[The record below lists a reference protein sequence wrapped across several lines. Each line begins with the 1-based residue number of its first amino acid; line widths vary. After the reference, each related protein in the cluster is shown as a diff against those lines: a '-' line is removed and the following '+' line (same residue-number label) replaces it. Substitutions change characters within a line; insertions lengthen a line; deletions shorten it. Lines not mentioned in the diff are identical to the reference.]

1 MAAERTTIELQKINE
16 FVSQLDGLV
25 DITSAV
31 VYGVDADG
39 NSVKLTV
46 RQLTDHTEIE
56 SRLTTVETK
65 AETNRINIAT
75 IIAALPSKSN
85 VGHTHTMSDVT
96 DLATELNG
104 KSDVGHI
111 HAISNITDLSTEL
124 GGKANAVH
132 VHTISDVENLSA
144 ELNGKSDV
152 GHGHT
157 ISDVAGL
164 QGELD
169 NKAPLNHTHSIPEI
183 EQLQTQIQEINSE
196 VTDLNTD
203 VNQITI
209 AAGMPQ
215 VEDLTTYTAAAGKV
229 VQYVG
234 ETTSDYKHGYIYQYN
249 QVGDP
254 VEVPAGYWYR
264 NLANGHILRLTNTS
278 FGNKQS
284 QISTAT
290 LDGLTYYI
298 IGGLNEAF
306 HSETEVDWDT
316 IIQEAVVGKMLI
328 PCSNGSYYK
337 VSELVGESSQ
347 ASNGWFWNFRS
358 MVLDNGVE
366 ITWQDIDRVVI
377 ILNINKI
384 FEDPSDVGTIYYGNN
399 YGGELCPI
407 ISKVHIDNDNSQF
420 KLIPTEPIGY
430 IFTGSEHYEATATTV
445 TTMQWQQTLVQ
456 PDSRIY
462 FDDTNS
468 KIQIKDEFG
477 NVKSE
482 ISAAAFLKDGMIQSV
497 ELVTVQEQ
505 GVSVEVPYLKFV
517 FNTDAGQQPIRLSLH
532 DISAVTTG
540 VLEQVDDMTNY
551 TGASPN
557 KIIQYTGTSTTDY
570 INGQMYKYNETIPV
584 GALRATTVGRC
595 KLVNFSGNDIF
606 IEAGTQLLAYG
617 TQHEYAMCVISGNWT
632 PTGEQ
637 SRACVA
643 YAKAGSITDYV
654 PEYGTRYISVE
665 GACLNISDITISG
678 NYYTITTS
686 EGSMWGTLERVPCYV
701 NTLKEGFVGG
711 ASYNIGIGWA
721 QLYYPTDSTDGRIFI
736 TGASSARTPITGNY
750 PGTANKSISTTAE
763 YAWQQHD
770 CQPRDGDY
778 SNATVEFTEP
788 SDTYSDVPTPSTELP
803 RSGWSLKDKFVKVYK
818 WLASLKKVCFTGSY
832 NDLTDKLQNATTSA
846 AGLMSAED
854 KKKVKQINNFT
865 INAPA
870 SAINSNTAFGIMCY
884 NLDLA
889 NFQVSISGDW
899 STGTFGQVNF
909 GVSGRRTYGYFIE
922 KNGICVSKST
932 YTINIAEYNNKLY
945 IYAKFSS
952 NYRSAITV
960 LINGLLSDSDFTNL
974 NFEILNESNFSNI
987 KSIQITSL

>member
-46 RQLTDHTEIE
+46 RQLTDHTVIE

-65 AETNRINIAT
+65 AETNRVNIAT
-75 IIAALPSKSN
+75 INAALPGKSN

-96 DLATELNG
+96 DLATELVG
-104 KSDVGHI
+104 KSNVGHS
-111 HAISNITDLSTEL
+111 HAISDITDLSTEL

-132 VHTISDVENLSA
+132 GHTISDIENLSTS
-144 ELNGKSDV
+144 LDGKAAAV
-152 GHGHT
+152 HT
-157 ISDVAGL
+157 HEINDVAGL
-164 QGELD
+164 QGELN

-215 VEDLTTYTAAAGKV
+215 VKDLTTYTAAAGKV

-249 QVGDP
+249 QVGEA

-278 FGNKQS
+278 IGYKQS

-306 HSETEVDWDT
+306 RSETEVDWDS
-316 IIQEAVVGKMLI
+316 IMQSAVVGTMLI

-358 MVLDNGVE
+358 MVLNNGVE
-366 ITWQDIDRVVI
+366 ITWQDIDNDVFV
-377 ILNINKI
+377 LSINKI
-384 FEDPSDVGTIYYGNN
+384 FEDPSDVGTVYYGNN

-462 FDDTNS
+462 FDEANS

-570 INGQMYKYNETIPV
+570 VNGYNYKYTETIPV
-584 GALRATTVGRC
+584 GALRATTQGRIRF
-595 KLVNFSGNDIF
+595 VSFGGNEIYIESGTELIAFDGVF
-606 IEAGTQLLAYG
+606 DYEL
-617 TQHEYAMCVISGNWT
+617 CVINGNWT

-637 SRACVA
+637 ARVAVA
-643 YAKAGSITDYV
+643 YSYAEYITDYD
-654 PEYGTRYISVE
+654 PDYGLRHITVE
-665 GACLNISDITISG
+665 GKSLVINEITQSG

-686 EGSMWGTLERVPCYV
+686 QGTMTGTLESV
-701 NTLKEGFVGG
+701 NCRGAWIQEGFAG
-711 ASYNIGIGWA
+711 SNILGLGRPKLIF
-721 QLYYPTDSTDGRIFI
+721 PIDSTDERIFV
-736 TGASSARTPITGNY
+736 TGA
-750 PGTANKSISTTAE
+750 GTANSPITSNYPSSKTITITAE
-763 YAWQQHD
+763 YAWKQHD
-770 CQPRDGDY
+770 SQPRNGDY
-778 SNATVEFTEP
+778 SNATVEFLEP

-803 RSGWSLKDKFVKVYK
+803 RSGWSLKNMFAKVYK

-854 KKKVKQINNFT
+854 KNLLVH
-865 INAPA
+865 
-870 SAINSNTAFGIMCY
+870 Y
-884 NLDLA
+884 NLIYSYSDAGLSPGLTDA
-889 NFQVSISGDW
+889 FLQKFIAYIKQNYAGYFVMGLLRPSFYGCFYGYCYDNDNYSSFQFLSWTQNLIFGENN
-899 STGTFGQVNF
+899 GTF
-909 GVSGRRTYGYFIE
+909 Y
-922 KNGICVSKST
+922 KK
-932 YTINIAEYNNKLY
+932 TI
-945 IYAKFSS
+945 
-952 NYRSAITV
+952 T
-960 LINGLLSDSDFTNL
+960 
-974 NFEILNESNFSNI
+974 
-987 KSIQITSL
+987 TS